1 MINLASIVRSAR
13 EVHVGSTP
21 EFPRHPEL
29 SGVEPVACRALS
41 QGWCAGQDL
50 GAHHWGE
57 AGWGVVWILDWTTSH
72 LLPPNPAVM
81 ITVARLS
88 THCVHASPH
97 FTVKKGIVIILQMRK
112 LRSRGQ
118 LSNLPKLMPSGN
130 SQAGTE
136 PICLQSLHSHLRSS
150 WLLAV
155 WGFLVLKGLEC

>member
-21 EFPRHPEL
+21 EFPRRPEL

-97 FTVKKGIVIILQMRK
+97 FTAHAGPSCRLLDGASLLGAKVGDSLSCFPQGLQQSVHAVLRVDADLFVGQVNVKL
-112 LRSRGQ
+112 
-118 LSNLPKLMPSGN
+118 N
-130 SQAGTE
+130 S
-136 PICLQSLHSHLRSS
+136 S
-150 WLLAV
+150 
-155 WGFLVLKGLEC
+155 